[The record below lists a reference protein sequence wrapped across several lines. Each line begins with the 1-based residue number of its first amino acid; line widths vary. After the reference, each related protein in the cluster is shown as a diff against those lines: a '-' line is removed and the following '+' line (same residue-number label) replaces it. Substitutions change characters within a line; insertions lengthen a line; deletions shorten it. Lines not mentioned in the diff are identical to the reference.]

1 MGSNAIRQQ
10 FADTML
16 AVGQEDPELVVLIG
30 DISHFLLQPFAKAC
44 PGRFYNIGI
53 CEPTIISM
61 AAGLAKVGFFP
72 VVHTIAP
79 FILDRS
85 FEQLKLDFCYQGLG
99 GTLITVGSAFD
110 YANLGCT
117 HHCYDDFARLK
128 ALPNT
133 QVIYPASLLEFD
145 ALFRQTYRNG
155 LLTLFRLPAHLHEQT
170 FGREEIR
177 VGKGLRV
184 VEGAN
189 LTLIATGPQL
199 RNAVAAQEPLRE
211 MGWDPE
217 ILYFHT
223 LRPLDRELIRES
235 VRKTGCVLVI
245 EEHSWSGGLGDDVLR
260 ATHDLGGIQYASLS
274 IPDAFVRDYGT
285 YEGHC
290 EALGLSRDGI
300 VRTVA
305 SSFALKKEKEVM
317 R

>member
-16 AVGQEDPELVVLIG
+16 AVGQEDPNLVVLIG

-44 PGRFYNIGI
+44 PDRFYNIGI
-53 CEPTIISM
+53 CEPTIVSM
-61 AAGLAKVGFFP
+61 AAGLAKTGFFP

-79 FILDRS
+79 FIIDRA

-110 YANLGCT
+110 YSNLGCT
-117 HHCYDDFARLK
+117 HHCYDDFALLK

-133 QVIYPASLLEFD
+133 QVIFPASAVEFD
-145 ALFRQTYRNG
+145 VLFRQTYRNG
-155 LLTLFRLPAHLHEQT
+155 LLTLFRLPAHLHGQT
-170 FGREEIR
+170 FSREAISI
-177 VGKGLRV
+177 GKGLRLT
-184 VEGAN
+184 EGTT
-189 LTLIATGPQL
+189 LTLITTGPQL
-199 RNAVAAQEPLRE
+199 RSALAAQEPLRA

-217 ILYFHT
+217 ILYLHT
-223 LRPLDRELIRES
+223 VRPLDTELIRES
-235 VRKTGCVLVI
+235 VSKTGCVLVI

-285 YEGHC
+285 YEEHC

-300 VRTVA
+300 LRTVA
-305 SSFALKKEKEVM
+305 SRFALKKEVM